1 MLRKWHILV
10 RDSNGVWLGK
20 DIYDR
25 DEMAA
30 FLMDLDMRGFTL
42 RKWTFQCFASTTELV
57 NVNLTFE
64 FANWSMSNIL
74 DEMPQIL
81 GQEGSV

>member
-10 RDSNGVWLGK
+10 RGSDGSWLGK
-20 DIYDR
+20 DICDK

-30 FLMDLDMRGFTL
+30 FLMDMDMRGYAL
-42 RKWTFQCFASTTELV
+42 RKWEFQCFASTTELV
-57 NVNLTFE
+57 NVNLTIE

-74 DEMPQIL
+74 DLMPDIL

>member
-10 RDSNGVWLGK
+10 RDSDGLWLVK
-20 DIYDR
+20 DIFDR

-30 FLMDLDMRGFTL
+30 FLMDMDRQGYAL
-42 RKWTFQCFASTTELV
+42 RKWEFQCFASATELV
-57 NVNLTFE
+57 NVNLTIE

-74 DEMPQIL
+74 DLMPDIL

>member
-1 MLRKWHILV
+1 MERKWHILL
-10 RDSNGVWLGK
+10 RDSDGVWLGK

-25 DEMAA
+25 DEMAG
-30 FLMDLDMRGFTL
+30 FLMDMDMRGYAL
-42 RKWTFQCFASTTELV
+42 RKWEFQCFASSTELV
-57 NVNLTFE
+57 DVNLTFE

-81 GQEGSV
+81 GEDGNV